1 MKSIKSKIKKLEKE
15 MQKER
20 QTYVNL
26 IKTENTKSNPDRVKI
41 RDLESEMYSVVDEI
55 YISEINVLKT
65 DYYNMLINKYN
76 LYLPFEYGD
85 SKFVEQSGYGIFFT
99 NLGFL
104 ECKKIIDNEKELK
117 MKRISTY
124 TGIIGALIGLVSVI
138 KLFFWTGSYIG
149 VFT

>member
-20 QTYVNL
+20 QTYVKL
-26 IKTENTKSNPDRVKI
+26 IKAENSKSNPDKVKI
-41 RDLESEMYSVVDEI
+41 RDLEYEMFSVVDEI

-85 SKFVEQSGYGIFFT
+85 RKFVEQSAYGIFFT

-117 MKRISTY
+117 MKRVSTY

-138 KLFFWTGSYIG
+138 KLFF
-149 VFT
+149 